1 MPAKK
6 VAKKDSVFF
15 VPENI
20 ENLAKKLREK
30 RIADERL
37 RKQQKQE
44 QEAKEK
50 ALRAENLK
58 NSLVTG
64 TPKFRHI
71 VNGLIACKTICL
83 KQINMSLLTLK
94 SRSWK
99 G

>member
-1 MPAKK
+1 MVTA
-6 VAKKDSVFF
+6 VDLRSTVRKDLPVR
-15 VPENI
+15 V
-20 ENLAKKLREK
+20 
-30 RIADERL
+30 RL
-37 RKQQKQE
+37 RAPQSNFPIFARPIRPR
-44 QEAKEK
+44 EARKGMETL
-50 ALRAENLK
+50 ARRARRG
-58 NSLVTG
+58 SLTG